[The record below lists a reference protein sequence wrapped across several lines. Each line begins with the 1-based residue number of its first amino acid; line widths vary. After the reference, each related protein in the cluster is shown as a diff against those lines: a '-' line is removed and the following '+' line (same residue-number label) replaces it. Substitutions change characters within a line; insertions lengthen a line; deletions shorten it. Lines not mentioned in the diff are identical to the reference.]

1 MFVLNGGLA
10 LRQFILLILIV
21 VFVAGCATTEKTKTE
36 KESGNAKKITEKT
49 DVKKKK
55 SILFPEIYFYHD
67 KDLALREMEQDMEK
81 EPDFLFKMA
90 NSYFDSARY
99 DEAEKIYSKIVKNY
113 FQVYDVFPSL
123 FNLGLISIKKQE
135 WKQAAK
141 YLDATLMIVKK
152 PEDRKDTYFL
162 LLDVLR
168 QKQNWAELLKK
179 GDEMLNSP
187 HLSSYLTESEK
198 YEMALRKAEALIKSG
213 KFDEGK
219 KLVNYVLFNVK
230 TAKTRT
236 DLLYDPEYARA
247 NFILGVLESEKF
259 AALELR
265 NNEESLLKKCE
276 LIVEAQKFYVRS
288 IRAGIVYW
296 TNASIFETSKL
307 YTTLYQEMISFP
319 IPEGF
324 GDEEKEVYNCE
335 LWKKVSGLLS
345 KSRRILKKSL
355 KAAENIKEDNEYLS
369 KSIQLLVEIENIYE
383 MKEKS
388 CEKFN
393 LDRADLSEE

>member
-1 MFVLNGGLA
+1 
-10 LRQFILLILIV
+10 LRRILLLISIV
-21 VFVAGCATTEKTKTE
+21 IFFIGCATTGKVKPEKEGEKT
-36 KESGNAKKITEKT
+36 SQNVAEKT
-49 DVKKKK
+49 DTKKKK

-90 NSYFDSARY
+90 NSYFDSGRY
-99 DEAEKIYSKIVKNY
+99 DEAEKIYAKIVKNY
-113 FQVYDVFPSL
+113 FQTYDVFSSL

-135 WKQAAK
+135 WEQAAK
-141 YLDATLMIVKK
+141 YLKAALMIVKK

-168 QKQNWAELLKK
+168 QKQNWTEVLEK
-179 GDEMLNSP
+179 GDEMLNSS

-198 YEMALRKAEALIKSG
+198 YEVALRKAEAFIKSG

-219 KLVNYVLFNVK
+219 KLVNYVLFNIK
-230 TAKTRT
+230 RGKNRT

-259 AALELR
+259 AKLELR
-265 NNEESLLKKCE
+265 NSEESLLKKCE
-276 LIVEAQKFYVRS
+276 LIVEAQKYYVRS

-307 YTTLYQEMISFP
+307 YTTLYQEMVSFP

-355 KAAENIKEDNEYLS
+355 KVAENTKEDNEYLS

-393 LDRADLSEE
+393 LDRADISGGTNESNR

>member
-1 MFVLNGGLA
+1 MRHL
-10 LRQFILLILIV
+10 ILLICTVTL
-21 VFVAGCATTEKTKTE
+21 FVGCATTKNVKTE
-36 KESGNAKKITEKT
+36 KESGNVLEETET
-49 DVKKKK
+49 KKKK
-55 SILFPEIYFYHD
+55 KTILFPEIYFYHD

-90 NSYFDSARY
+90 NSYFDSGRY
-99 DEAEKIYSKIVKNY
+99 GEAEKIYSKIVKNY

-135 WKQAAK
+135 WEQGAKSLNAA
-141 YLDATLMIVKK
+141 LMIVKK

-168 QKQNWAELLKK
+168 QTQNWAELLKK

-187 HLSSYLTESEK
+187 HLSSYLSESEK
-198 YEMALRKAEALIKSG
+198 YEVALRKAEALVKSG

-230 TAKTRT
+230 RVKTRT

-265 NNEESLLKKCE
+265 NSEESLLKKCE
-276 LIVEAQKFYVRS
+276 LIVQAQKFYVRS

-307 YTTLYQEMISFP
+307 YTTLYQEMVSFP

-355 KAAENIKEDNEYLS
+355 KVAENIKEDNEYLS

>member
-1 MFVLNGGLA
+1 MRHL
-10 LRQFILLILIV
+10 ILLICTVTL
-21 VFVAGCATTEKTKTE
+21 FVGCATTKNVKTE
-36 KESGNAKKITEKT
+36 KESGNVLEETET
-49 DVKKKK
+49 KKKK
-55 SILFPEIYFYHD
+55 KTILFPEIYFYHD

-90 NSYFDSARY
+90 NSYFDSGRY
-99 DEAEKIYSKIVKNY
+99 GEAEKIYSKIVKNY

-135 WKQAAK
+135 WEQGAKSLNAA
-141 YLDATLMIVKK
+141 LMIVKK

-168 QKQNWAELLKK
+168 QTQNWAELLKK

-187 HLSSYLTESEK
+187 HLSSYLSESEK
-198 YEMALRKAEALIKSG
+198 YEVALRKAEALVKSG

-219 KLVNYVLFNVK
+219 KLVNYVFFNVK
-230 TAKTRT
+230 RAKNRT

-265 NNEESLLKKCE
+265 NSEESLLKKCE

-307 YTTLYQEMISFP
+307 YTTLYQEMVSFP

-355 KAAENIKEDNEYLS
+355 KVAENIKENNEYLS

-388 CEKFN
+388 CEKF
-393 LDRADLSEE
+393 DLNITNQEASQ

>member
-1 MFVLNGGLA
+1 MKHFVLLISIVA
-10 LRQFILLILIV
+10 LFT
-21 VFVAGCATTEKTKTE
+21 GCATSKNVKTEKKPVKTVEKTKTKKE
-36 KESGNAKKITEKT
+36 KKT
-49 DVKKKK
+49 
-55 SILFPEIYFYHD
+55 ILFPEIYFYPD
-67 KDLALREMEQDMEK
+67 KDLALREMEKEMEQ

-99 DEAEKIYSKIVKNY
+99 DEAEKIYGKIVKNY

-135 WKQAAK
+135 REQAVK
-141 YLDATLMIVKK
+141 YLDAALMIVKK

-168 QKQNWAELLKK
+168 QTQNWTKLLKN

-187 HLSSYLTESEK
+187 HLGSYLSESEK
-198 YEMALRKAEALIKSG
+198 YEVALRKAEALIKSG
-213 KFDEGK
+213 KHDEGK
-219 KLVNYVLFNVK
+219 KLISYVLFNLK
-230 TAKTRT
+230 RGKNRIDA
-236 DLLYDPEYARA
+236 LYDPEYARA

-259 AALELR
+259 AQLELR
-265 NNEESLLKKCE
+265 NSEESLLKKCE
-276 LIVEAQKFYVRS
+276 LIVQAQKFYVRS

-307 YTTLYQEMISFP
+307 YTTLYQEMVSFK
-319 IPEGF
+319 IPDDLSEQ
-324 GDEEKEVYNCE
+324 EVKVYRCE
-335 LWKKVSGLLS
+335 LWKKVSGLLT

-355 KAAENIKEDNEYLS
+355 KVAENIKEDNEYLS
-369 KSIQLLVEIENIYE
+369 KSIQLLVEIENIYQT
-383 MKEKS
+383 KEKS